1 MQLWTSLLGVF
12 MAHLGGDD
20 FRQRV
25 PFPIDMDA
33 IVPFH
38 IQQSLRAIAGPNAE
52 PFA

>member
-1 MQLWTSLLGVF
+1 MDAV
-12 MAHLGGDD
+12 ARRVELGGDN
-20 FRQRV
+20 FCKRV

-52 PFA
+52 RTHD